1 MGRPLHPPAF
11 ARGRGERRRRP
22 RARGRRLQRQLLVS
36 TRGRN
41 RGPAPRNFRRAAR
54 GRPTLVAGAEHRPG
68 APAHPPRFRGRARV
82 RRARAHG
89 AAAGLRAT
97 SRGGAGGGAR
107 CGLAAA
113 RGFGD
118 GGGGGSQ
125 GPRRRAVPLG
135 LLSREGIRLLPDRL
149 AFRGQS
155 GARAGG
161 APQLRGRIRSPRHAG
176 NETVHRA
183 SARGSFP
190 LPPDRSRRRRALAR
204 AHHSGRLRA
213 LRSRSCAGARHRAAA
228 LRAARRPAR
237 GALREV
243 GVQLD
248 GGRAPLRPRGSPQ
261 PRMIS
266 IVIPVYNEA
275 RIVRDAA
282 AELCRKLDDLRW
294 EYELILA
301 ENGSRDGTLQLL
313 EKLPAT
319 LPRVRWLHEQKPNY
333 GRALKRGILEARGEV
348 VICDEIDLCD
358 VDFYLRALPLLEQ
371 GADLV
376 VGSKA
381 MKGANDSRP
390 WIRRAATRV
399 INLLLR
405 IATGFQGT
413 DTHGLKAFKR
423 ERLTDV
429 ARACVVDR
437 DLFASEFVIRAQR
450 MGRDVREIPIALHE
464 KRPPSTALLRRGARG
479 GHWLVKLGWAGR
491 VPDRGKRPQRES
503 PKR

>member
-1 MGRPLHPPAF
+1 
-11 ARGRGERRRRP
+11 
-22 RARGRRLQRQLLVS
+22 
-36 TRGRN
+36 
-41 RGPAPRNFRRAAR
+41 
-54 GRPTLVAGAEHRPG
+54 
-68 APAHPPRFRGRARV
+68 
-82 RRARAHG
+82 
-89 AAAGLRAT
+89 
-97 SRGGAGGGAR
+97 
-107 CGLAAA
+107 
-113 RGFGD
+113 
-118 GGGGGSQ
+118 
-125 GPRRRAVPLG
+125 
-135 LLSREGIRLLPDRL
+135 
-149 AFRGQS
+149 
-155 GARAGG
+155 
-161 APQLRGRIRSPRHAG
+161 
-176 NETVHRA
+176 
-183 SARGSFP
+183 
-190 LPPDRSRRRRALAR
+190 
-204 AHHSGRLRA
+204 
-213 LRSRSCAGARHRAAA
+213 
-228 LRAARRPAR
+228 
-237 GALREV
+237 
-243 GVQLD
+243 
-248 GGRAPLRPRGSPQ
+248 
-261 PRMIS
+261 MIS

-282 AELCRKLDDLRW
+282 AELCRRLDDLRW

-313 EKLPAT
+313 EALPAT
-319 LPRVRWLHEQKPNY
+319 LPRVRWLHEPKPNY

-371 GADLV
+371 GADMV

-390 WIRRAATRV
+390 LIRRAATRV

-464 KRPPSTALLRRGARG
+464 KRPPSTALLRRVPRVLNG
-479 GHWLVKLGWAGR
+479 LIKLGWTIR
-491 VPDRGKRPQRES
+491 IRYR
-503 PKR
+503 